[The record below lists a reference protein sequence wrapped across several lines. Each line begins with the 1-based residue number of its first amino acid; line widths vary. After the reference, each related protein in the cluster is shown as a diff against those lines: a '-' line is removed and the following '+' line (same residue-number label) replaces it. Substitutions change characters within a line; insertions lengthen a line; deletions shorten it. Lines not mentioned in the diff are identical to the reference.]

1 MLNNDVKTT
10 LDNIVQAVD
19 TKIDKRL
26 DAMEIAKKKSD
37 FNSNSSYNFKNQLL
51 KGLKKNVGLREFEIK
66 SD

>member
-26 DAMEIAKKKSD
+26 DAMEIAKKKAISTVTPLITLKI
-37 FNSNSSYNFKNQLL
+37 NSSRD
-51 KGLKKNVGLREFEIK
+51 LKKM
-66 SD
+66 